1 MSRPGDLPPL
11 TIREY
16 RPGDE
21 HAILSTFNRV
31 FAQVDPTFTP
41 RTLAAWRWQ
50 FEANPSGARI
60 FLALTEDGQVVSQY
74 AGIGQRVLL
83 EGQRVSFSQS
93 VDSMTDPA
101 WRLVLREPGFFVL
114 TATPYGERFGGPGPD
129 QDVFMWG
136 LPVWS
141 AWRVG
146 KAYLD
151 YEVLRTQ
158 LKLAAPLERLRLAP
172 AGGVEVEE
180 VARFPD
186 DVEAVGA
193 SRAAQA
199 GAMAVRDVPQLE
211 WRFRQRPDRSY
222 AVGVARRGGAAVG
235 YAVFRKDLFDKTPD
249 EGLVCDFVAPPG
261 DAAVSSALLAWLAD
275 RARAEDAR
283 RLVTLFPDT
292 APEWQAFQRA
302 GFHAAGTMYFIV
314 GRSWVKRTKLRWLFE
329 NWFYTLGDTDL
340 V

>member
-1 MSRPGDLPPL
+1 MSRPGELPPL

-16 RPGDE
+16 QPGDE
-21 HAILSTFNRV
+21 HALLSTFNRV
-31 FAQVDPTFTP
+31 FSQIDPTFTP

-50 FEANPSGARI
+50 FEGNPSGARI

-83 EGQRVSFSQS
+83 EGQRASFSQS

-114 TATPYGERFGGPGPD
+114 TATPYGERFGGPGPG

-158 LKLAAPLERLRLAP
+158 LKLVAPLERLRLP
-172 AGGVEVEE
+172 AAAGVEVEE
-180 VARFPD
+180 ISAFPAGI
-186 DVEAVGA
+186 EAVGER
-193 SRAAQA
+193 RARDA
-199 GAMAVRDVPQLE
+199 GAMAVRDKAQLD
-211 WRFRQRPDRSY
+211 WRFKSRPDKGY
-222 AVGVARRGGAAVG
+222 AVALARRSGAAVG
-235 YAVFRKDLFDKTPD
+235 YAVFRRDLFDRVD
-249 EGLVCDFVAPPG
+249 GEGLVCDFVAPP
-261 DAAVSSALLAWLAD
+261 DDQAVAGALLSWLAE
-275 RARAEDAR
+275 RARDEGCA
-283 RLVTLFPDT
+283 RLVAVFPDT
-292 APEWQAFQRA
+292 APEWRSFQLA
-302 GFHAAGTMYFIV
+302 GFRAAGSTYFIV
-314 GRSWVKRTKLRWLFE
+314 GRSWLKRTKLRWLFE